1 MQIDTVNFA
10 ENVYEREPS
19 MMSWLDKIPLQMIVL
34 PAVLLAL
41 APFYPEPHLWEKL
54 KMLADGT
61 LSRPIDIF
69 DLLMHGTPMLIL
81 VLKLIRGT
89 KGADTAG

>member
-1 MQIDTVNFA
+1 
-10 ENVYEREPS
+10 